1 MSYVLSELDE
11 KQKLC
16 LRLVHQ
22 GYTSKQIAQ
31 QTHLSSGTVD
41 QYIFR
46 ANATLGVADRRA
58 AARLLAE
65 AEQETQLKRSQLK
78 STGLAA
84 SSACGLIDEQD
95 ENLPDRTPADNRE
108 HPRRPTSEANDPG
121 RVATMLNRALSAVG
135 GKPHELDFRQK
146 LMATSWVALA
156 TGGTLSALVAAVYW
170 LNHLI
175 S

>member
-1 MSYVLSELDE
+1 MLSELDE
-11 KQKLC
+11 NQKLC

-46 ANATLGVADRRA
+46 ANATLGVADRRE
-58 AARLLAE
+58 AARLLSA
-65 AEQETQLKRSQLK
+65 AEQESQLKRSQLK
-78 STGLAA
+78 SDDLAA
-84 SSACGLIDEQD
+84 GSACGLIGEQA
-95 ENLPDRTPADNRE
+95 ENLPDLAPAENRA
-108 HPRRPTSEANDPG
+108 HPRRSISEAKDSG
-121 RVATMLNRALSAVG
+121 RVATMFNRVLSAVG

-146 LMATSWVALA
+146 LVATSWVALA
-156 TGGTLSALVAAVYW
+156 TGGTMSALVAIAYW
-170 LNHLI
+170 LNHLM